1 MVTRAAA
8 KREAAFLAEASLSSP
23 PSTPADKREY
33 SRGKGGPGSSSAVL
47 ESAKKPTG
55 RAQLPS
61 PEDGGEL
68 APSTEAKKR
77 KRVSTVSEPIT
88 GDWDVLPHGIGKKGD
103 LEVEPEDGSK
113 IPPPKP
119 RKPNT
124 AGSMVKQEEPE
135 VEKVY
140 QPEIIAVGEDDS
152 KKPPAKKRT
161 SRKHV
166 VINTSAPV
174 AEEVGALGNASGKV
188 PKPPRK
194 PKANKYGLTPGES
207 PFPDLLKPTPEDCE
221 EVTRLLSELHGEVR
235 APDVIPPP
243 SMEVAGCGEVPDL
256 LDAILRTLLSASTT
270 ANNSNKALKGLKD
283 TFGLRTS
290 GVGIGS
296 VNWEAVHTAD
306 LKEVVDSIRSG
317 GLAEVKGANIKKILA
332 AVWDH
337 NKERHDAL
345 ANEKE
350 TGQTAEVTGAQ
361 HEPQAAKNKEIEA
374 VNNNML
380 SMDYVFE
387 LTTEEAMTEMLKL
400 PGIGV
405 KTASCVILFCMKRP
419 SFAVD
424 THVWRHCKWLGW
436 VPPTAT
442 RDQTFSHCEVRI
454 PDHLK
459 YPLHQLFLRH
469 GKTCGRCR
477 AATGTGSIEWK
488 NANCPIDHL
497 MKRTEAKK
505 LVGTKKPTPKPTSKP
520 KTKKAAAKKH
530 SKNMKDDDDDTDS
543 EEAEFSEHDSD
554 E

>member
-23 PSTPADKREY
+23 PSTPAGIREC
-33 SRGKGGPGSSSAVL
+33 SRGKVGPGSSSAAL

-55 RAQLPS
+55 RTQLPS
-61 PEDGGEL
+61 PEDAGEL
-68 APSTEAKKR
+68 APSKEVKKR
-77 KRVSTVSEPIT
+77 KRTSTVLEPIT
-88 GDWDVLPHGIGKKGD
+88 GGWDVLPHGIGKKGD
-103 LEVEPEDGSK
+103 LKVEHGDDSK
-113 IPPPKP
+113 ILAAKP
-119 RKPNT
+119 RNLKT
-124 AGSMVKQEEPE
+124 AGSRVKQEEPE

-140 QPEIIAVGEDDS
+140 QSETVAVVEDDS
-152 KKPPAKKRT
+152 KKPPAKRRA
-161 SRKHV
+161 SRKHIDIDTPADV
-166 VINTSAPV
+166 V
-174 AEEVGALGNASGKV
+174 EEAGVLNNASRKA
-188 PKPPRK
+188 PKPSRK

-221 EVTRLLSELHGEVR
+221 EVTQLLSELHGEVR

-243 SMEVAGCGEVPDL
+243 SMEVTGCGEVPDL

-270 ANNSNKALKGLKD
+270 ANNSNRALKGLKD

-296 VNWEAVHTAD
+296 VNWEAVHAAN

-361 HEPQAAKNKEIEA
+361 HESQAAKNKEIEA

-477 AATGTGSIEWK
+477 AATGAGSVEWK

-497 MKRTEAKK
+497 MTRTEAKK
-505 LVGTKKPTPKPTSKP
+505 LVGTKKPTPKPKN
-520 KTKKAAAKKH
+520 KKAAPMKH
-530 SKNMKDDDDDTDS
+530 SKNRKEDDDDTDS
-543 EEAEFSEHDSD
+543 EEAEFSEYDSD